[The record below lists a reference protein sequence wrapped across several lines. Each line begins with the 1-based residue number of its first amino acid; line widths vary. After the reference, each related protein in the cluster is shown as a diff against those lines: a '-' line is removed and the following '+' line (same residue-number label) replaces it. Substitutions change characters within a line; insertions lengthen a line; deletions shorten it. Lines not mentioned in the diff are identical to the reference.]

1 MNIVVLYRVAPVMT
15 DLLVVL
21 EHLDSRETVVNPD
34 LVEPLEPLV
43 PPVLLDPLVL
53 LVDLETVERL

>member
-1 MNIVVLYRVAPVMT
+1 MT

-21 EHLDSRETVVNPD
+21 ELLDSRETVVNPD
-34 LVEPLEPLV
+34 LVDPLEPLV
-43 PPVLLDPLVL
+43 PPVMLDPLVL

>member
-1 MNIVVLYRVAPVMT
+1 MT